1 MKLLCASSIALL
13 LSLFSG
19 TIYAQGLNLAGLSNS
34 VATSTAYSTRQLKT
48 SYNSFCLKVRRSSDN
63 AEANVAFDGTTKSV
77 TAGSTVTITAAG
89 TSGLSIGATMPF
101 STFYAAT
108 SCFVTTWYDQSGNGK
123 NAVQA
128 TPADQPRIV
137 NAGVMDKLTGKAA
150 VTFQTINQQMTA
162 ASMTVQTVNAVRS
175 APNIDWQT
183 LVTMPANGD
192 FSVRGVLGGLYNP
205 TPNSDDWYYNTGATS
220 QYWVNGVQAPTYTG
234 TAMHTITA
242 YSASPVTNTMSIS
255 TTFSNR
261 GMYGGAAIVELL
273 LFPSALAPADR
284 QALETNQNTNF
295 TSLPLHLVNFTG
307 TNNNGVNH
315 LTWQTAD
322 ESNTRQFII
331 ERKTDNGNFTAI
343 GQVAARGQ
351 GNGYYNYNDAFVME
365 GKVFYRLK
373 MEDIDGSF
381 TYSYTVTLS
390 VDQSGATS
398 KVFPNPTNDKVF
410 VQISDNNLLHTQ
422 ARLLDVNG
430 KLIYA
435 FTINDWQQPVNLSGQ
450 PSGIYMVQLKNG
462 EILRINKK

>member
-1 MKLLCASSIALL
+1 MKLLCANSIAFL
-13 LSLFSG
+13 LSLFFS
-19 TIYAQGLNLAGLSNS
+19 TLYAQGLNQAGLSS
-34 VATSTAYSTRQLKT
+34 VSASAAYSTRLLRT
-48 SYNSFCLKVRRSSDN
+48 SYNSFCLRVRRSSDN
-63 AEANVAFDGTTKSV
+63 AEANVAFDGSNTVSAT
-77 TAGSTVTITAAG
+77 STVTITAAG
-89 TSGLSIGATMPF
+89 SSGLSVGATMAF

-108 SCFVTTWYDQSGNGK
+108 SCFVTTWYDQSGNSK
-123 NAVQA
+123 NAVQTTDA
-128 TPADQPRIV
+128 NQPRIV
-137 NAGVMDKLTGKAA
+137 NAGVIDKLLGKAA

-162 ASMTVQTVNAVRS
+162 ASMTVQTINAVRS

-183 LVTMPANGD
+183 LVAIPAND
-192 FSVRGVLGGLYNP
+192 DISVRGALGGLYNP
-205 TPNSDDWYYNTGATS
+205 TPNGNDWYYNTGATS

-234 TAMHTITA
+234 TTTHTITA
-242 YSASPVTNTMSIS
+242 NRLSAVTNTMSIS
-255 TTFSNR
+255 TSFMNR
-261 GMYGGAAIVELL
+261 GMYGGAGIIELL
-273 LFPSALAPADR
+273 LFPSTLATADR
-284 QALETNQNTNF
+284 QALQTNQFTNI
-295 TSLPLHLVNFTG
+295 TTLPLRLVNFSG

-322 ESNTRQFII
+322 ESNTRQFSI

-351 GNGYYNYNDAFVME
+351 GNGNYNYNDAFVME

-373 MEDIDGSF
+373 MEDMDGSF
-381 TYSYTVTLS
+381 TYSNTVTLS
-390 VDQSGATS
+390 VDQSGAAS
-398 KVFPNPTNDKVF
+398 KVFPNPTIDKVV

-422 ARLLDVNG
+422 AKLLDVNG